1 MADARLGL
9 RLAGLG
15 REQLEEFVLKAA
27 KELTRGSEAATWL
40 NAALATASPVPDW
53 AVRDVLVDLD
63 LCAAIISHLDVSDH
77 SAASV
82 CHAWHREWR
91 AMLMRRKVMKESAFR
106 LECNG
111 MPNSILK
118 LSDYLL
124 VCQDADRLVMY
135 TEDGPVKAFAP
146 PWPEHLGS
154 GSNGLVLGEDGC
166 VFHFNRYDLKL
177 RRLRRSLTDGE
188 LEEDVVV
195 QIRELTVDD
204 EPKCVDINQQ
214 RLILREDTL
223 YLFRERLMEAF
234 DANTLAP
241 LPQRG
246 FLLPEDLP
254 SREYLDSATL
264 PFEKF
269 DASEVLSYVSFDGV
283 MHAVNRSGEIVSLAP
298 ECSTSYPFAFDV
310 CDGRLYV
317 LDCTSDEELDEDSV
331 SLLSLTLDG
340 RPTQSPLKLEIGSQG
355 YGLDEIIDFFHLSA
369 SPSGIYISDRGQK
382 QVRRIVFAGQD

>member
-53 AVRDVLVDLD
+53 AVRDVLVDVD

-111 MPNSILK
+111 MPDNILK
-118 LSDYLL
+118 LPDYLL
-124 VCQDADRLVMY
+124 VCQDAEDRLVMY

-146 PWPEHLGS
+146 PWPGHIHG
-154 GSNGLVLGEDGC
+154 GRGANGLVLGEDGC
-166 VFHFNRYDLKL
+166 VFHFNRDHLKL

-195 QIRELTVDD
+195 QVRELTVDD
-204 EPKCVDINQQ
+204 ERICEDIHQQ

-241 LPQRG
+241 LPERG
-246 FLLPEDLP
+246 FLLLEDQM
-254 SREYLDSATL
+254 EL

-317 LDCTSDEELDEDSV
+317 LDSTSDDELDENSA

>member
-27 KELTRGSEAATWL
+27 KELTRGSEAAIWL

-53 AVRDVLVDLD
+53 AVRDVLVDVD

-91 AMLMRRKVMKESAFR
+91 AMLMHRKVMKESAFR
-106 LECNG
+106 LECND
-111 MPNSILK
+111 MPDSIIK
-118 LSDYLL
+118 LPDYLL
-124 VCQDADRLVMY
+124 VCQDAEDRLVMY

-146 PWPEHLGS
+146 PWPERIHG
-154 GSNGLVLGEDGC
+154 GRGANGLVLGEDGC
-166 VFHFNRYDLKL
+166 VFHFNRDHLKL

-195 QIRELTVDD
+195 QVRRLTANEELTAD
-204 EPKCVDINQQ
+204 EVMFQQ
-214 RLILREDTL
+214 QLILREDTL
-223 YLFRERLMEAF
+223 YLFRDRLMEAF

-241 LPQRG
+241 LPERG
-246 FLLPEDLP
+246 FLLLEDQM
-254 SREYLDSATL
+254 EL

-269 DASEVLSYVSFDGV
+269 DASEVLSYVSSFDGV
-283 MHAVNRSGEIVSLAP
+283 MRAVNRSGEIVALAP
-298 ECSTSYPFAFDV
+298 ECNTTFPFAFDV

-317 LDCTSDEELDEDSV
+317 LDSTSDDELDENSA

-355 YGLDEIIDFFHLSA
+355 YELWDITHNLHLSA
-369 SPSGIYISDRGQK
+369 SPSGIYISDRVQK